1 MTNKQSNKPTTQKVK
16 ANMNKNSTTAQLKIS
31 NIEITNDVISARGGL
46 TLFLRYLENT
56 QVFEL
61 IEHFLGEMKGS
72 KKGITTRQFL
82 SQIMVFIMDGSH
94 NSINYFDQ
102 LKSDDTHAALLEM
115 EPEQSA
121 SSHQIK
127 RFFRRFIQTKK
138 GTEIFRNILTELFL
152 WRLDIEKPEY
162 IILGIDTMVLDNDDA
177 PGREGVEFTY
187 KNKKGFQPL
196 HITWGSFL
204 ADVIFRKGS
213 AHSNHENDF
222 IDAVSRITKII
233 RSRYSEDIPI
243 ILAADSGFFDQ
254 KAFDFFDDKLKIN
267 YVVTGKL
274 FKYIMNDIKRIP
286 KKLFSRYERNGFW
299 KYIEVK
305 AWYKSWNRSRRAV
318 FTSLVDDDK
327 GQTKLDFMR
336 INSIIITNMGTDKKL
351 NQQLENAG
359 IGHYTDIEQVIR
371 ISHNRGRDELVHR
384 SLKELATKEQLPFK
398 RFEMN
403 EAFYYLQAITHIMFE
418 SFKRDV
424 SADLIPVTS
433 YPNTF
438 RRKLIDFAVK
448 IVKHSALITMKVREF
463 IMNSLKLDELW
474 LRCQS
479 PPQITFA

>member
-1 MTNKQSNKPTTQKVK
+1 MNINSAKTQP
-16 ANMNKNSTTAQLKIS
+16 KITK
-31 NIEITNDVISARGGL
+31 IEITNDVISARGGL
-46 TLFLRYLENT
+46 TLFLHYLENT

-102 LKSDDTHAALLEM
+102 LKSDDTHAALLEI

-138 GTEIFRNILTELFL
+138 GAELFRDILAELFL

-162 IILGIDTMVLDNDDA
+162 IILGIDTMVLDNDSA
-177 PGREGVEFTY
+177 PGREGSEVTY
-187 KNKKGFQPL
+187 KKKKGFQPL
-196 HITWGSFL
+196 HITWGPYL

-213 AHSNHENDF
+213 AHSNHGNDF
-222 IDAVSRITKII
+222 IESVERIVNLI
-233 RSRYSEDIPI
+233 RERYANDIPI
-243 ILAADSGFFDQ
+243 ILVADGGFFDQ
-254 KAFDFFDDKLKIN
+254 KAFTFFEDTLNIN
-267 YVVTGKL
+267 YVVSGKL

-286 KKLFSRYERNGFW
+286 KKLFSRYEHNGFW
-299 KYIEVK
+299 KFIELNV
-305 AWYKSWNRSRRAV
+305 WYKSWNRSRRAV
-318 FTSLVDDDK
+318 FTSLVDDDS

-336 INSIIITNMGTDKKL
+336 INSIIITNMGTDDKL
-351 NQQLENAG
+351 NQQLQDAG

-384 SLKELATKEQLPFK
+384 SIKELATKEQLPFK

-403 EAFYYLQAITHIMFE
+403 EAFYYLQVITHIMFE

-424 SADLIPVTS
+424 SRDVISVTS

-438 RRKLIDFAVK
+438 RRRLIDFAVK
-448 IVKHSALITMKVREF
+448 IVKHSGLITMKVREF

-474 LRCQS
+474 QRCQS

>member
-1 MTNKQSNKPTTQKVK
+1 MSI
-16 ANMNKNSTTAQLKIS
+16 NSTTAQLKIS

-56 QVFEL
+56 RVFEL
-61 IEHFLGEMKGS
+61 MEHFLGEMKGS
-72 KKGITTRQFL
+72 RKGLTSREFL
-82 SQIMVFIMDGSH
+82 IQIMAFIMDGSH
-94 NSINYFDQ
+94 NSINYFDL
-102 LKSDDTHAALLEM
+102 LKTDDTHAALLET
-115 EPEQSA
+115 EPEKSA

-127 RFFRRFIQTKK
+127 RFFRRFIKSKK
-138 GTEIFRNILTELFL
+138 GSEIFRNILAELFI
-152 WRLDIEKPEY
+152 WRLKIEKPKY

-177 PGREGVEFTY
+177 PGREGVEVTY
-187 KNKKGFQPL
+187 KKKKGFQPL

-204 ADVIFRKGS
+204 VDVIFRKGS
-213 AHSNHENDF
+213 AHSNHGNDF
-222 IDAVSRITKII
+222 MESVERIVKLI
-233 RSRYSEDIPI
+233 RERYSKDIPI

-254 KAFDFFDDKLKIN
+254 KAFEFFEDTLKIN

-274 FKYIMNDIKRIP
+274 FKYIMKDIKRIP
-286 KKLFSRYERNGFW
+286 KNLFRRYEHNGFW

-318 FTSLVDDDK
+318 FTSLVADDN

-336 INSIIITNMGTDKKL
+336 INSIIVTNLGTDEKL
-351 NQQLENAG
+351 NRQLEAAG
-359 IGHYTDIEQVIR
+359 IGHFTDIEQVIR

-403 EAFYYLQAITHIMFE
+403 EAFYYLQVITHIMFE

-424 SADLIPVTS
+424 SADVIPVTS

-438 RRKLIDFAVK
+438 RRKMIDFAVK
-448 IVKHSALITMKVREF
+448 IVKHSALLTMKVREF

-474 LRCQS
+474 QRCQS
-479 PPQITFA
+479 PPVIVFE